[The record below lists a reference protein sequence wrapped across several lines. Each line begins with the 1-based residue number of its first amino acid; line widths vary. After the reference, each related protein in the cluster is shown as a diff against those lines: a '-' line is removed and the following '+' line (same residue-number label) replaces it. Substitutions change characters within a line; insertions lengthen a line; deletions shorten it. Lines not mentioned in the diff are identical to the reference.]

1 MSHQNPKPP
10 SASRRLKFEGPKFEF
25 RVWEEMTRK
34 PVTASERRK
43 RTEATNLEPS
53 KQDEEM
59 TRKPVTAS
67 ERRKRTEATNLEP
80 SKQDEEVSCIPQKKK
95 LRLKS
100 KAKEITPPERFP
112 EQDEEMICQP
122 VIGAAAE
129 KERRMQSKEKKTL
142 NEEACTEQQQEVII
156 RKRVTASKRQ
166 RRMKS
171 KENEPTNKEPCAEHE
186 KEVTCASVGEAVQK
200 QYRRLKKGMK
210 ETTAREASAAGMQ
223 MRVETTPREPYEDDE
238 QIPLIS
244 LQRKSKR
251 KKKKDKPMTTE
262 PSLEPYTSIQSPIVE
277 EVDNDVHNIV
287 VEEEVVEDAREEQG
301 LEEGPIEEEVVEE
314 EGLEEEV
321 VDQEC
326 QGRRHKRH
334 RNRRGQAGVDAN
346 QPTIGPEDP
355 RLLIS
360 FKDHVAA
367 HILRGRERGVLKV
380 YCHSSTLKKWT
391 ITNERLQQRIN
402 QSGLLPLC
410 KATYPYCNK
419 VLLSAFVERW
429 HPETNSF
436 HLDFG
441 EMGITLDDVHQLI
454 GIPVT
459 GSAIRTPEK
468 DNLTLLQTCLG
479 VTEEE
484 AKEALI
490 HEGVTFD
497 WLRENFSYVSDD
509 DLDERVDCC
518 ARAYLLYVLGSTL
531 FVDKTGVRV
540 RVSYLGVLEDL
551 QNVSSYAFGAAGLA
565 YLYRQLGQ
573 ASNGDA
579 KQLSGYTT
587 LLEAWIQ
594 EHFPTLRNGIDPN
607 YTDDLPRARRWL
619 SRREVTTDSTLRYRQ
634 LLDNLQPN
642 QVMFNPY
649 KHERDVLLDIA
660 FYTGCIHCL
669 SVVEPYMPD
678 RVLRQLGLVQ
688 SVPGPPI
695 APERGG
701 KGGDEWTYGFWEN
714 WGNHLLPDDKGVF
727 VRPGVPWE
735 CTPDYLPW
743 FRKVSHY
750 RVGPNRSEGEGTGRA
765 TERIAKAVA
774 LLDGALDVTG
784 TSMHHL

>member
-1 MSHQNPKPP
+1 
-10 SASRRLKFEGPKFEF
+10 
-25 RVWEEMTRK
+25 MTRK

-43 RTEATNLEPS
+43 RMEATNLEPS

-80 SKQDEEVSCIPQKKK
+80 SKQDEEISCIPQKKK

-129 KERRMQSKEKKTL
+129 KERRMQSKEKQTL

-156 RKRVTASKRQ
+156 RKQVTASERQ

-171 KENEPTNKEPCAEHE
+171 KENEPTNKEPCAEHD
-186 KEVTCASVGEAVQK
+186 KK

-244 LQRKSKR
+244 LQRKSKG

-301 LEEGPIEEEVVEE
+301 LEEGPLEEEVVEEAREEQALQE

-326 QGRRHKRH
+326 QGRRRKRH

-346 QPTIGPEDP
+346 QPKIGPEDP
-355 RLLIS
+355 RLLIG

-367 HILRGRERGVLKV
+367 HIFRGRERRVLKV
-380 YCHSSTLKKWT
+380 YCHSSTLKKWA

-402 QSGLLPLC
+402 QS
-410 KATYPYCNK
+410 
-419 VLLSAFVERW
+419 
-429 HPETNSF
+429 
-436 HLDFG
+436 
-441 EMGITLDDVHQLI
+441 
-454 GIPVT
+454 

-484 AKEALI
+484 AKEGLI
-490 HEGVTFD
+490 HGGVTFD

-518 ARAYLLYVLGSTL
+518 AWAYLLYVLGSTL

-594 EHFPTLRNGIDPN
+594 EHFSSLRNGIDPN

-634 LLDNLQPN
+634 LLDNMQPD
-642 QVMFNPY
+642 QVMFDPY
-649 KHERDVLLDIA
+649 KNERDVLLDIA

-678 RVLRQLGLVQ
+678 SVLRQLGLVQ
-688 SVPGPPI
+688 SVSGPPI

-701 KGGDEWTYGFWEN
+701 KGGDEWTYEFWEN

-727 VRPGVPWE
+727 VRPRVPWE

-750 RVGPNRSEGEGTGRA
+750 RVGPNRGEGEGTGRA
-765 TERIAKAVA
+765 AERIAEAVA

-784 TSMHHL
+784 TSMHHLRQTLVQIRGVLTGTT